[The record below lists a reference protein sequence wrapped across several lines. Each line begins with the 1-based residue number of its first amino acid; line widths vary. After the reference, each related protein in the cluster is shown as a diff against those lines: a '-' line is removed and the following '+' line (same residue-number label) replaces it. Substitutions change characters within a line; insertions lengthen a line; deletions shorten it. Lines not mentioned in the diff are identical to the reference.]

1 MRKFQKTL
9 PVSISL
15 EHLPMPETNLKQICL
30 DWEVLGFPFF
40 RPAVVMD
47 WKTETLP
54 LGKARMN
61 LDLILTLRFWQS
73 LSDWIL
79 PTWYSR
85 KQTNQLTKIL
95 RDQVFSKDTK
105 NKPNTFSQVW
115 NRFWTTPLSLIWLD
129 LGFTKLRMDLD
140 LEQDFFSNAI
150 PLSFDGEK
158 KLYFRTGYLKA
169 IHYQLTKKEFKS
181 PFPKFAEVYIKTR
194 DKHNDESLGRVFYR
208 FLGYILEK
216 KSDEYLLPYW
226 GFSSILPDSIRNQVP
241 EEIWN
246 FQRATK
252 PLQWREKNLSGKE
265 LEFRIVYPVSTSSPN
280 HPR

>member
-1 MRKFQKTL
+1 MRKFPKTL

-15 EHLPMPETNLKQICL
+15 EHLPMTETDLKQICL

-54 LGKARMN
+54 LGKSRLD
-61 LDLILTLRFWQS
+61 LDLILKLRFWQS

-79 PTWYSR
+79 PEWYSR
-85 KQTNQLTKIL
+85 KKAEQLTEIL
-95 RDQVFSKDTK
+95 RNQIFSKDRE
-105 NKPNTFSQVW
+105 NKPNSLSGLW
-115 NRFWTTPLSLIWLD
+115 KRFWNTPLSLIWLD

-169 IHYQLTKKEFKS
+169 IHYRLTKKEFKA
-181 PFPKFAEVYIKTR
+181 PYPKFAELYIKTR
-194 DKHNDESLGRVFYR
+194 DKHKDESLGGVYYSFI
-208 FLGYILEK
+208 GYLLEK
-216 KSDEYLLPYW
+216 KSDEYLLSYW
-226 GFSSILPDSIRNQVP
+226 GFPSKLANYIRNQVP

-246 FQRATK
+246 FTNLTK
-252 PLQWREKNLSGKE
+252 TLLWKEKNLLGKE
-265 LEFRIVYPVSTSSPN
+265 LEFRTVYQVSTSSPN

>member
-1 MRKFQKTL
+1 MRKFPKTL
-9 PVSISL
+9 PVAISL
-15 EHLPMPETNLKQICL
+15 EHLPMTETDLKQICL

-54 LGKARMN
+54 LGKSRLD
-61 LDLILTLRFWQS
+61 LDLILKLRFWQS

-79 PTWYSR
+79 PEWYSR
-85 KQTNQLTKIL
+85 KQTNQLTELL
-95 RDQVFSKDTK
+95 RDQIFSKDRE
-105 NKPNTFSQVW
+105 NKPNSLSGLW
-115 NRFWTTPLSLIWLD
+115 NRFWNTPLSLIWLD

-169 IHYQLTKKEFKS
+169 IHYRLTKKEFKA
-181 PFPKFAEVYIKTR
+181 PYPKFAELYIKTR
-194 DKHNDESLGRVFYR
+194 DKHKDESLGGVYYSFI
-208 FLGYILEK
+208 GYLLEK
-216 KSDEYLLPYW
+216 KSDEYLLSYW
-226 GFSSILPDSIRNQVP
+226 GFPSKLANYIRNQVP

-246 FQRATK
+246 FTNLTK
-252 PLQWREKNLSGKE
+252 TLLWKEKNLLGKE
-265 LEFRIVYPVSTSSPN
+265 LEFRTVYQVSTSSPN
-280 HPR
+280 HLR